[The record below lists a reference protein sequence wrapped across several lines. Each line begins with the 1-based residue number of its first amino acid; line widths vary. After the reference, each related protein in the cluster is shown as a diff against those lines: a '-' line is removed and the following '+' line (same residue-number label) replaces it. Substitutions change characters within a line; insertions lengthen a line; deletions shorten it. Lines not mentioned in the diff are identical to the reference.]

1 MELFAAVHQL
11 TALAHE
17 TRLAVFRTLVQAGPE
32 GVPAG
37 EIARLHALAGPTLTF
52 HLNILSNAKLVRATR
67 EGRVI
72 RYAPAFDEMNGLM
85 GYLTENCCAG
95 ATACAP
101 VAAPCSP
108 PKSKGI
114 TK

>member
-11 TALAHE
+11 AALAHE
-17 TRLAVFRTLVQAGPE
+17 TRLAVFRTLVQAGPQ

-37 EIARLHALAGPTLTF
+37 EIARVHALAGPTLTF
-52 HLNILSNAKLVRATR
+52 HLNILSNAKLVHAQR

-72 RYAPAFDEMNGLM
+72 RYSPAFDEMNGLLD
-85 GYLTENCCAG
+85 YLTENCCAG
-95 ATACAP
+95 AACAP
-101 VAAPCSP
+101 AAACSP
-108 PKSKGI
+108 PMKKGK